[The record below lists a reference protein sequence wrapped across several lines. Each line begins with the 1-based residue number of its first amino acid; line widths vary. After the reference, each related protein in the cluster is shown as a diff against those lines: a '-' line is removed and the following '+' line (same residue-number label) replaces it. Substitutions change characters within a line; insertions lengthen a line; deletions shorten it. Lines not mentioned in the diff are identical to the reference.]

1 MNITEKL
8 DQLADMQAHADVIR
22 LHFNDLRAK
31 ILTPEIKQ
39 QLDDLDA
46 EMNTALDTLNGGITT
61 LTAEI
66 KDDVLKSGAT
76 VKGASLMAVWNK
88 GRVSWDTKSLDG
100 YMVAHPEMTAFRK
113 EGEPSVTIRKV

>member
-88 GRVSWDTKSLDG
+88 GRVSWDMKSLDG